1 MMETIAPT
9 STAYAHIS
17 QKILKGAASR
27 LIIFWLAALL
37 YDQAIQPGASKAAKW
52 LGFFQ
57 GFEMVD
63 SWSHTLVVT

>member
-1 MMETIAPT
+1 
-9 STAYAHIS
+9 
-17 QKILKGAASR
+17 
-27 LIIFWLAALL
+27 LL